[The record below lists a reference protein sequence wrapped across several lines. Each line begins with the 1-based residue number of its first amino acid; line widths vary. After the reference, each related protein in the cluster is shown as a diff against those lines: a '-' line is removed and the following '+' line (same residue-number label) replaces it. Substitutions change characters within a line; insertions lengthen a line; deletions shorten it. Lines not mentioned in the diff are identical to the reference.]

1 MTLLPHVLP
10 SVADVVVVVVAVGF
24 VVFGGDD
31 TGGLNRFCANQN
43 ESSPENLDGFG
54 GINDDAEGTK
64 LLGKVPHLSPAQREQ
79 RQWQYTVI
87 DENMNHGNPDDCFL
101 FCWDRF
107 LYNGY
112 L

>member
-10 SVADVVVVVVAVGF
+10 SVAAVVVVAVGFVVVVVAVGF

-64 LLGKVPHLSPAQREQ
+64 LLGKVPNLSPAQREQ
-79 RQWQYTVI
+79 RQWQYNVI
-87 DENMNHGNPDDCFL
+87 DENMNHGNS
-101 FCWDRF
+101 
-107 LYNGY
+107 
-112 L
+112 